1 MQRILVWDVPTRVF
15 HWALV
20 LCFAGAWLTADSEY
34 YRRLHVALGY
44 AATGLVAFRLLWGFA
59 GTRYARFGDFVGSP
73 IRALGYLRSLLRGQ
87 PEHHVG
93 HNPAGGL
100 AIVVLLGL
108 IAATTAAGYV
118 TYNELAGEWIEEAH
132 EALATLTLGLVGIH
146 IVAVLLSSVAH
157 RENLVG
163 AMLTGRKWGEE
174 SSGIRRGYAVLGAL
188 LAAVAIVFVV
198 RNGILPAPVVEAS
211 AGATQNEIRV
221 SSRDED
227 D

>member
-34 YRRLHVALGY
+34 YRRLHVALGCT
-44 AATGLVAFRLLWGFA
+44 AAGLVAFKLLWGFA
-59 GTRYARFGDFVGSP
+59 GTRYARFGDFLVGP
-73 IRALGYLRSLLRGQ
+73 VRAFGYLKSLLRRQ
-87 PEHHVG
+87 PEHYVG

-100 AIVVLLGL
+100 AIVALLGL
-108 IAATTAAGYV
+108 IAATTVAGYV

-163 AMLTGRKWGEE
+163 AMLTGRKWGPE
-174 SSGIRRGYAVLGAL
+174 SSGIRRGHAVLGAL
-188 LAAVAIVFVV
+188 LAAVAIAFVV
-198 RNGILPAPVVEAS
+198 RNGMLPAPVVQAS
-211 AGATQNEIRV
+211 GDAAQQEIRV
-221 SSRDED
+221 SSRDD
-227 D
+227 DD